1 MLPKLFIS
9 LQNHLFHLLPFSG
22 FKFWDGP
29 ERHTQ
34 LFTLRVSYI
43 LLNME
48 LLAKHYYISMF
59 VLFPDNLEYPVS
71 LQKINERLTP
81 SLNMERS
88 HSPSVSDGEDFIISQ
103 WILMKDS
110 IHFMHLC
117 SLFGH
122 ISLPSVL
129 GILQVH
135 YNLCT

>member
-1 MLPKLFIS
+1 MD
-9 LQNHLFHLLPFSG
+9 QR
-22 FKFWDGP
+22 D
-29 ERHTQ
+29 TQ
-34 LFTLRVSYI
+34 LFTLQVSYI

-48 LLAKHYYISMF
+48 LLAKDYYISMF

-71 LQKINERLTP
+71 LQKINVWLT
-81 SLNMERS
+81 LNMERS
-88 HSPSVSDGEDFIISQ
+88 NSPSVSDSEDFIISQ